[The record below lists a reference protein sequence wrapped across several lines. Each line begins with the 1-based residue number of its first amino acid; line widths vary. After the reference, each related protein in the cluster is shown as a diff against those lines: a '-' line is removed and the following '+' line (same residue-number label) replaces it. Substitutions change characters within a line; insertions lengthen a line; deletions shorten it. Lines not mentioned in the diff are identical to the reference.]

1 MGQAQINVR
10 TRACSR
16 TSIARTRQAA
26 LTHNVR
32 GKELSGYSTHSE
44 PLFKQLNML
53 KIADQL
59 RLQELKFYFKYIHKN
74 LPAYLLDWEFISNV
88 NIHFHDTRTSSKIHT
103 VRAKHEFAKKCLKY
117 NLSHII
123 NDTPAIVVEKIHTH
137 SLRGFAT
144 YVSAADRIHYKSIL
158 TVLSYA
164 VHHMEQPK
172 GFQQTPKLPL

>member
-1 MGQAQINVR
+1 M
-10 TRACSR
+10 
-16 TSIARTRQAA
+16 
-26 LTHNVR
+26 
-32 GKELSGYSTHSE
+32 YSTLPKVQYTCLYS
-44 PLFKQLNML
+44 LMVVAVSLNML

-74 LPAYLLDWEFISNV
+74 LPAYLLDWEFISNI

-144 YVSAADRIHYKSIL
+144 YAKQFLIQKYTDTCAIQNCYSCNQYNH
-158 TVLSYA
+158 
-164 VHHMEQPK
+164 
-172 GFQQTPKLPL
+172 